1 MEEGAKRRLA
11 GAAVVVVLLVIF
23 LPMLLEEEI
32 PSPVPE
38 RDMSI
43 PPRPDF
49 DQGFDASV
57 SDGPVEPS
65 VSTFPEYEDPIPG
78 DPPMPQELEPP
89 ILIEAPAAAEEE
101 AEGEGATDPAI
112 EFEIIPEPAPDLV
125 EEMPPRV
132 EQPPAAEEAPPPEAA
147 PAPTSAP
154 TPATAKLTS
163 WVLQV
168 ASLRER
174 ARAYSL
180 VQDLRTKG
188 FPAYMEEA
196 QVKDQLWHRV
206 RIGPEAER
214 KQIESLA
221 ASLKAKTGM
230 NGQIRRYP

>member
-1 MEEGAKRRLA
+1 
-11 GAAVVVVLLVIF
+11 
-23 LPMLLEEEI
+23 
-32 PSPVPE
+32 
-38 RDMSI
+38 
-43 PPRPDF
+43 
-49 DQGFDASV
+49 
-57 SDGPVEPS
+57 
-65 VSTFPEYEDPIPG
+65 
-78 DPPMPQELEPP
+78 MPQELEPP
-89 ILIEAPAAAEEE
+89 VLIEAPAAAE
-101 AEGEGATDPAI
+101 AEGEGTTDPAF
-112 EFEIIPEPAPDLV
+112 EFEIIPEPDPNLV
-125 EEMPPRV
+125 EEMPPKV
-132 EQPPAAEEAPPPEAA
+132 ETPPATKEVSAPKTEPA
-147 PAPTSAP
+147 PASAP
-154 TPATAKLTS
+154 TQATANLTS

-230 NGQIRRYP
+230 NGQIQRYP